1 MFVEI
6 ISTFLEPLLIF
17 IVMIIYLERG
27 REMIPL
33 LNSEP
38 MESKTQQTQIK
49 IKGSDVLL
57 ISLIGE

>member
-17 IVMIIYLERG
+17 IVMIIYLESG
-27 REMIPL
+27 REMIAL

-38 MESKTQQTQIK
+38 MESKTQKTQIK
-49 IKGSDVLL
+49 IKGSDLLL